1 VQATLK
7 RFGRIDV
14 LVNSAGYGLIG
25 AIEEC
30 SEEEIRRQLEMNL
43 LGLLAVTRAALPTLR
58 AQKRGQIF
66 NVSSVAGFRGDPGGG
81 IYASSRFAVE
91 GLSESLAGELAPLGI
106 KVTIVEPGY
115 FRTDLP
121 HKWIDANGSEGVA
134 RLRRDGGRGPRTHEG
149 LRRQAGKRP

>member
-66 NVSSVAGFRGDPGGG
+66 NVSSVAG
-81 IYASSRFAVE
+81 
-91 GLSESLAGELAPLGI
+91 
-106 KVTIVEPGY
+106 
-115 FRTDLP
+115 LP
-121 HKWIDANGSEGVA
+121 
-134 RLRRDGGRGPRTHEG
+134 R
-149 LRRQAGKRP
+149 